1 MAGAL
6 DRGDTVIRAQPAE
19 EGEAECR
26 TEQVRDPALVVIFGA
41 TGDLTSRKLFPAL
54 HSLLK
59 NGILPERF
67 GIVGVGRRELSQETF
82 RERMRSA
89 LFGANGGESETWS
102 SMAGRV
108 FYHRADADAPESF
121 DGLASLLQDL
131 DQKLRTEGN
140 ILFYFAVPPSLYIPL
155 SQQIGRVG
163 LSRED
168 RGWRRLVVE
177 KPFGRDLES
186 ARTLDRSL
194 HESFAEHQIFRID
207 HYLAKETVQ
216 NISMLRFANAIFE
229 PLWDRRYVDYVRI
242 TAAEG
247 IGVGHRAGYY
257 DRYGVLRD
265 MFQNHMMQLLALC
278 AMEPPSSFQA
288 DPVRDEKTKVYR
300 SLRPF
305 PTDRLE
311 EHLVLGQY
319 TAGETDGGTVRG
331 YADEPGVA
339 GDSLTP
345 TFAAMRVY
353 VDNWRWQGVPFFL
366 TSGKRL
372 AEKRTEIVVQF
383 KQVPFSPFRGII
395 GGDIGANRLVLSIQ
409 PREGISLDFQAKAP
423 GSRICLRDV
432 TMHYDY
438 GSGSIPGL
446 EAYEKALLDCL
457 LGDQTLFWRQDG
469 VELCWGFLTPILL
482 ECDCPE
488 RSDML
493 HMYRA
498 GTWGPPQARELL
510 PDWEEE
516 SNGGGG
522 G

>member
-1 MAGAL
+1 MAGEAERS
-6 DRGDTVIRAQPAE
+6 DRVVHAEPAE
-19 EGEAECR
+19 EAENACLK
-26 TEQVRDPALVVIFGA
+26 EQVEDPALVVIFGA

-54 HSLLK
+54 HSLRR

-67 GIVGVGRRELSQETF
+67 GIVGVGRTELTHEAF

-89 LFGANGGESETWS
+89 LFGESGGDEIWS
-102 SMAGRV
+102 DMAERV
-108 FYHRADADAPESF
+108 FYHYGNADEPESF
-121 DGLASLLQDL
+121 DKLAHLLQDL
-131 DQKLRTEGN
+131 QERLHTGGN

-155 SQQIGRVG
+155 TRQLGRAG
-163 LSRED
+163 LSRQE

-177 KPFGRDLES
+177 KPFGHDLES
-186 ARTLDRSL
+186 ARTLDRAL

-242 TAAEG
+242 TAAESV
-247 IGVGHRAGYY
+247 GVGHRAGYY

-278 AMEPPSSFQA
+278 AMEPPSSFRA

-305 PTDRLE
+305 PTERLE
-311 EHLVLGQY
+311 DHLVLGQY
-319 TAGETDGGTVRG
+319 TSGKVDGERVPGYTD
-331 YADEPGVA
+331 ESGVA
-339 GDSLTP
+339 ADSLTP
-345 TFAAMRVY
+345 TFAAMCVY
-353 VDNWRWQGVPFFL
+353 VDNWRWQGVPFYL

-372 AEKRTEIVVQF
+372 AAKRTEIVVQF
-383 KQVPFSPFRGII
+383 KQVPFSPFRGVI
-395 GGDIGANRLVLSIQ
+395 GEDIGANRLVLSIQ
-409 PREGISLDFQAKAP
+409 PREGVSLDFQAKAP
-423 GSRICLRDV
+423 GSQICLRNV
-432 TMHYDY
+432 TMHYDF
-438 GSGSIPGL
+438 GSGFMPGM

-469 VELCWGFLTPILL
+469 VELCWSFLTPVLM

-493 HMYRA
+493 YMYRA
-498 GTWGPPQARELL
+498 GNWGPQAANRLL
-510 PDWEEE
+510 PDWDGET
-516 SNGGGG
+516 
-522 G
+522 